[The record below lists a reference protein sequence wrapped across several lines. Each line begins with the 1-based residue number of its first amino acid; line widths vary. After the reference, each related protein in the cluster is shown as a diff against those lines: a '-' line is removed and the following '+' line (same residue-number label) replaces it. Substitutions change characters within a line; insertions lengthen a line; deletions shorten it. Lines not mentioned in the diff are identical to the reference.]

1 MLRTYS
7 KHSLS
12 VRGSISVKV
21 KCNGN
26 ICTLNLLVVK
36 GNGPALLGR
45 DWIKKINLDWS
56 SVNRVAPESFEELC
70 NRYPEV
76 FQPTLGKVTGI
87 KAKLHVMTGAIPRFC
102 KPRSVP
108 YALRDAVEAQLNK
121 MEADGVITPVN
132 FSEWAAPTVNFP
144 KVDQTGRICGDYK
157 VSINPW
163 LEVDQYPIPKPQ
175 DLFTKL

>member
-26 ICTLNLLVVK
+26 ICTLNPLVVK

-56 SVNRVAPESFEELC
+56 SVNRVAPDSFEELC

-87 KAKLHVMTGAIPRFC
+87 KAKLHVVTGAIPRFC

-108 YALRDAVEAQLNK
+108 YALREAQSK
-121 MEADGVITPVN
+121 
-132 FSEWAAPTVNFP
+132 S
-144 KVDQTGRICGDYK
+144 
-157 VSINPW
+157 S
-163 LEVDQYPIPKPQ
+163 
-175 DLFTKL
+175 

>member
-45 DWIKKINLDWS
+45 EWIKKLNLDWS
-56 SVNRVAPESFEELC
+56 SVNRVAPESFEELF

-76 FQPTLGKVTGI
+76 FQPTLGKVSGI
-87 KAKLHVMTGAIPRFC
+87 KAKVNVVTGAIPRFC
-102 KPRSVP
+102 KP
-108 YALRDAVEAQLNK
+108 
-121 MEADGVITPVN
+121 
-132 FSEWAAPTVNFP
+132 
-144 KVDQTGRICGDYK
+144 
-157 VSINPW
+157 
-163 LEVDQYPIPKPQ
+163 
-175 DLFTKL
+175 